1 MSLVA
6 LASLKNSPGVT
17 TTALALGAVWPAE
30 RRVLVAELDP
40 AGGDV
45 AGRFR
50 LPGEPGLLA
59 LCTAA
64 RRHDPAHRVWQF
76 CQRLPGGLAVLTAPH
91 AALAT
96 PGLADAFAGVDA
108 DVLADCGR
116 LGPGSLAL
124 DVVRKADALLLITR
138 PVYVELKRV
147 VEGSPALQQL
157 CPMLGVV
164 LIGKGNYPPGEVA
177 SVLRV
182 EVLGSLPLDPHAA
195 AVLGGASASKSAL
208 RRSPLLRYA
217 QGLVRLLLVRL
228 ETAAKHHP
236 RPPAISARPLPRAPA
251 PKPRRDPEGGR

>member
-17 TTALALGAVWPAE
+17 TTALALGAVWPAD
-30 RRVLVAELDP
+30 RQVLVAELDP

-59 LCTAA
+59 LCAAA
-64 RRHDPAHRVWQF
+64 RRHDPARRVWRF
-76 CQRLPGGLAVLTAPH
+76 CQQLPGGLAVLTAPH
-91 AALAT
+91 AAEQVRAALVT
-96 PGLADAFAGVDA
+96 SGLAGAFAATDA

-116 LGPGSLAL
+116 LDPDSLAL
-124 DVVRKADALLLITR
+124 DVVRKADFLLLITR

-147 VEGSPALQQL
+147 VSGLPGLQQL

-182 EVLGSLPLDPHAA
+182 EVLGSLPLDPHSATI
-195 AVLGGASASKSAL
+195 LGGASATKGAL

-217 QGLVRLLLVRL
+217 HGLVRQLLVRL
-228 ETAAKHHP
+228 GAPAASSSRSPEITAP
-236 RPPAISARPLPRAPA
+236 RP
-251 PKPRRDPEGGR
+251 RRGPEAGR